1 MMEKTREAIVDTY
14 RLILDKLMS
23 ASIEVD
29 CAADP
34 GMGSVEK
41 KDIRT
46 QIMRMQA
53 DFRTAEYAVP
63 DADEWN
69 V

>member
-1 MMEKTREAIVDTY
+1 MEKTREVIVDTY
-14 RLILDKLMS
+14 RQILDKLMS

-29 CAADP
+29 RAADP

-53 DFRTAEYAVP
+53 DFSLLFVRCDYFY
-63 DADEWN
+63 DIMQ
-69 V
+69 